1 MAVLGNVGDAKRS
14 GLRWIAR
21 DVDAVNHDFAT
32 RCHLQPDERLG
43 ETALAVASNT
53 RDPEYLPLGHLHPVH
68 QDGGS
73 GLRVYHKPLDIQT
86 NSCGRAIRSAR
97 RPDLVP
103 DPPLSQKR
111 AEIGRASVRE

>member
-1 MAVLGNVGDAKRS
+1 M
-14 GLRWIAR
+14 
-21 DVDAVNHDFAT
+21 
-32 RCHLQPDERLG
+32 HLHPDERLG

-103 DPPLSQKR
+103 DHPLSQKR
-111 AEIGRASVRE
+111 AVLFAHPPRVNHLPSSQHRDFIRGLKNLL